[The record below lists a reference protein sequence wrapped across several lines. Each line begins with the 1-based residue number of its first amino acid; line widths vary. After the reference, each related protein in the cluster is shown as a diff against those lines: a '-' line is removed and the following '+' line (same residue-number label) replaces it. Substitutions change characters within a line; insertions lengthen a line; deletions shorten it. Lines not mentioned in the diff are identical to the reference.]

1 MAQPPINPKV
11 LAALKAVAAAKRK
24 PIVVTNPNDPR
35 LKAYQD
41 SARLHE
47 KSMVGEKYWNEAI
60 LNIGEVDPELFGK
73 DLGIVKTAPKGRFGE
88 NNNLVQDYN
97 QTVEGKL
104 IKPIAPIQYH
114 KYETGYGKPAAK
126 NVKRLDDGS
135 NSFYYVANYKKPE
148 QPVVLQTPTPKPAVV
163 QRTPV
168 VVPAKIPIKLAPTN
182 FVAPLPATPA
192 PQPVAVAQPVQ
203 PPPPNKPDSLWAPG
217 QRYSL
222 KDEKV
227 RRMLK
232 AIQSLKRQ

>member
-41 SARLHE
+41 SANVNNLQKYEIANWNKLVKMTPAQRNAFYE
-47 KSMVGEKYWNEAI
+47 KEHIANATDPDQLRYNQKTSKYNLKI
-60 LNIGEVDPELFGK
+60 PDK
-73 DLGIVKTAPKGRFGE
+73 DLSMIGTTQFIDSPGIRQFKPKPF
-88 NNNLVQDYN
+88 
-97 QTVEGKL
+97 
-104 IKPIAPIQYH
+104 
-114 KYETGYGKPAAK
+114 PA
-126 NVKRLDDGS
+126 
-135 NSFYYVANYKKPE
+135 PE
-148 QPVVLQTPTPKPAVV
+148 QPVVFQKPAPKPAVV

-192 PQPVAVAQPVQ
+192 PQPVAVAQPTQ

-217 QRYSL
+217 QRYSI